1 MNHGSL
7 FSGIGGFDLAARW
20 MGWNNIFH
28 VERDPFCQKV
38 LKHHFPESE
47 SFDDIK
53 EFKATPFL
61 GRLSILS
68 GGFPCQPF
76 SSAGKRRGTSDNR
89 HLWPEML
96 RVIRESHPRWVVGEN
111 VHGLLSWSE
120 GLVFSR
126 TVDDLE
132 GEGYEVFPV
141 LLPASSV
148 GAPHLRNRIWFC
160 ARNADWNTHGKEHGP
175 HTRVQEG
182 PDAQPDGMRSVA
194 DSDHAGNADG
204 FGSLSG
210 ANEEVRQWD
219 HNAESGNTGE
229 GHASHPHGE
238 DRQRRGSDFER
249 KGEQGEQRGNG
260 VPASASR
267 FGQKQSPPFPE
278 ERPSDF
284 WADFP
289 SFSPLCGTD
298 DGLPTILDGITLP
311 KWRRESL
318 KAYGNAIVPQVAYQI
333 FRAIVDAEQKHEISG
348 DL

>member
-61 GRLSILS
+61 GRLSIFQAASLVS
-68 GGFPCQPF
+68 
-76 SSAGKRRGTSDNR
+76 
-89 HLWPEML
+89 HL
-96 RVIRESHPRWVVGEN
+96 VQQES
-111 VHGLLSWSE
+111 
-120 GLVFSR
+120 
-126 TVDDLE
+126 
-132 GEGYEVFPV
+132 GEGHPTIDICGPKCSESLGSPHPDGSRAKTFMASCLGLKGWYSHRLPMTWRVKVTKSLPV
-141 LLPASSV
+141 LLPASGV

-160 ARNADWNTHGKEHGP
+160 ARNADWNTHGKEHGLN
-175 HTRVQEG
+175 TRVQEG
-182 PDAQPDGMRSVA
+182 SDAQPDGMRSVA

-204 FGSLSG
+204 FGALSG

-238 DRQRRGSDFER
+238 DR
-249 KGEQGEQRGNG
+249 
-260 VPASASR
+260 PAA
-267 FGQKQSPPFPE
+267 GQ
-278 ERPSDF
+278 
-284 WADFP
+284 
-289 SFSPLCGTD
+289 
-298 DGLPTILDGITLP
+298 
-311 KWRRESL
+311 
-318 KAYGNAIVPQVAYQI
+318 
-333 FRAIVDAEQKHEISG
+333 
-348 DL
+348 